1 MTQEDQTIDTLI
13 HKYEGSWQAGYAA
26 FPERVCK
33 LGLRIGV
40 EVGVAFG
47 GHARAILEQRGVD
60 KLYGVDSY
68 QHRDDYDDP
77 MNLPQAVFDRLAKR
91 VVDRLSIF
99 QDRFEQIREDSV
111 TASRRF
117 EDGSLDFV
125 YLDADHSE
133 AGLIADLCAWF
144 PKVREGGIIAGH
156 DLDHP
161 DFPGV
166 SNAIH
171 RFFSRFGWQPEALGH
186 GVWTITKQA
195 RPVTFFTPAY
205 NAAPF
210 LAEAARSLIENNMRP
225 GDEYII
231 VDDASTDDTAA
242 IVSRI
247 AAMDERVTI
256 LRHTENKGGGAARN
270 TALAQANAQLFF
282 CLDADNVLLPGSV
295 DRLRDEMD
303 RHASEVVCF
312 GRVDYFRDE
321 PTADA
326 VTHSHEYAHSEY
338 SLAEYVTTCRVPGS
352 SGNYLFARSNY
363 DAAGGYPTSSGALD
377 TWGFGLRQVANGG
390 TMLTVPG
397 TSYLHRDGHS
407 SYWTRYAKSNAI
419 DEHAFELIEPFLD
432 QLDPR
437 DAARLRSKRRRKDW
451 FKRIGDRPLRT
462 RPAAPQTMST
472 NLTITTLPR
481 TITKAFSRLLN
492 RAAA

>member
-1 MTQEDQTIDTLI
+1 MTHEDQIIDTLI
-13 HKYEGSWQAGYAA
+13 QKHEGSWQAGYTA

-33 LGLRIGV
+33 LGLRTGV

-47 GHARAILEQRGVD
+47 GHARAILEQRGID

-77 MNLPQAVFDRLAKR
+77 MNLSQVVFDRLANR
-91 VVDRLSIF
+91 VVDRLSVF
-99 QDRFEQIREDSV
+99 EDRFELIREDSV
-111 TASRRF
+111 TASNRF
-117 EDGSLDFV
+117 DDGSLDFV

-133 AGLIADLCAWF
+133 AGLVADICAWF

-156 DLDHP
+156 DLDHR

-166 SNAIH
+166 RNAIE

-210 LAEAARSLIENNMRP
+210 LEQAARSLIENNMRP

-231 VDDASTDDTAA
+231 VDDASTDGTVDVAN
-242 IVSRI
+242 RI
-247 AAMDERVTI
+247 AATDERVKVLT
-256 LRHTENKGGGAARN
+256 HNENKGGGAARN
-270 TALAQANAQLFF
+270 TALAQANSHLFF
-282 CLDADNVLLPGSV
+282 CLDADNLLLPGSV
-295 DRLRDEMD
+295 DRLRNEMD
-303 RHASEVVCF
+303 RHVAEVVCF
-312 GRVDYFRDE
+312 GRVDYFSDE
-321 PTADA
+321 SSTDA
-326 VTHSHEYAHSEY
+326 VTHSHEYAHGEFNM
-338 SLAEYVTTCRVPGS
+338 AEYVTTCRVPGS

-363 DAAGGYPTSSGALD
+363 NAAGGYPTDSGALD
-377 TWGFGLRQVANGG
+377 TWGFGLRQVAQGG

-397 TSYLHRDGHS
+397 TSYLHRDGYS

-437 DAARLRSKRRRKDW
+437 DAARLRSRRRRKNW
-451 FKRIGDRPLRT
+451 FKHIDERPLRT
-462 RPAAPQTMST
+462 RPAATQST
-472 NLTITTLPR
+472 ALVVTTLPR
-481 TITKAFSRLLN
+481 TITKAFSRLIN
-492 RAAA
+492 RVAA

>member
-13 HKYEGSWQAGYAA
+13 HKYEGSWQSGYAA
-26 FPERVCK
+26 FPERLCK
-33 LGLRIGV
+33 LGLRTGV

-60 KLYGVDSY
+60 KLFGVDCY

-77 MNLPQAVFDRLAKR
+77 MNLPQPVFDRLAQR

-99 QDRFEQIREDSV
+99 KDRFELIRQDSV
-111 TASRRF
+111 SASDRF

-133 AGLIADLCAWF
+133 AGLIADLSAWF
-144 PKVREGGIIAGH
+144 SKVREGGIIAGH

-166 SNAIH
+166 RNAIE

-205 NAAPF
+205 NAAPY
-210 LAEAARSLIENNMRP
+210 LEQAALSLIEHNLRP

-231 VDDASTDDTAA
+231 ADDASTDDTAA
-242 IVSRI
+242 IASRI
-247 AAMDERVTI
+247 AAMDDRVKL

-270 TALAQANAQLFF
+270 TAIAQAQHALLF
-282 CLDADNVLLPGSV
+282 CLDADNLLLPGSV

-303 RHASEVVCF
+303 RHTAEVVCF
-312 GRVDYFRDE
+312 GQVDYFRDE
-321 PTADA
+321 PSADA
-326 VTHSHEYAHSEY
+326 VTHSHQYAHAQY
-338 SLAEYVTTCRVPGS
+338 GLAEYLTTCRVPGS

-363 DAAGGYPTSSGALD
+363 DDADGYPVDAGALD
-377 TWGFGLRQVANGG
+377 TWGFGLRQVATGG
-390 TMLTVPG
+390 TMRTVPS
-397 TSYLHRDGHS
+397 TAYLHRDGHS

-419 DEHAFELIEPFLD
+419 DEHAYELIAPFLD

-451 FKRIGDRPLRT
+451 FKRIEDRPVRL
-462 RPAAPQTMST
+462 RPAATQASNPS
-472 NLTITTLPR
+472 LTITTLPR
-481 TITKAFSRLLN
+481 TISKAFSRLIN